1 MVCVKAFGGSRR
13 MALLASCACIGTVA
27 ASVFDDARLW
37 WKFDNGGA
45 DGTVVQRSEIHD
57 VRDAN
62 AAVPSAVYGAQGGPY
77 WSRMDVRLPTQRKT
91 VNSTALYTPCET
103 RYTTTN
109 QCFQTSLEFSN
120 IQVDSKN
127 ITVIARIMHD
137 GNAVSSADCVLFDN
151 GYNWSDRISQAFG
164 FIKGSSTRGS
174 TTLFYPYA
182 FLAKS
187 YPGGSDKR
195 LAMSVGQWY
204 DVAYSLRL
212 GEDGTNYMTF
222 VVSGDNGLRQH
233 TIALASVYATGA
245 AKTTSRLPGMTR
257 HTGWTSYSP
266 AISQNTQDA
275 YKHFSGWVH
284 QLAVWDRTLTLDE
297 IKEAFGVAREDDCD
311 PYADAIHWW
320 KFDRDING
328 DGLVQTNEVRDVRH
342 WGGTNA
348 NAYAFAH
355 MVPNAMSGP
364 VGGPLWQNA
373 SVYLPARGV
382 TVQSPCMDFPTTT
395 NVTVNAN
402 GETIYSAW
410 STRLDVPRAAVSGSS
425 TVIARIRPQ
434 LHYGAVPN
442 VNAYYY
448 DNGLDWGNWSGYE
461 VGLSRN
467 GSNTSG
473 TNLLPS
479 ICIAHTTYWFSSLT
493 MVTNEWYDI
502 AFSVTD
508 AGKDAEGNDL
518 TDSVTAVV
526 CDKAHG
532 LRSQTVSISTN
543 AYTTYRVYGQ
553 IRFGGEVGYAGL
565 TDYYNAT
572 TKAAI
577 NNGNGTKAFNG
588 QIHQVAVWDRALT
601 VGEIAAAF
609 GYPNNMVMGVGT
621 ADGTS
626 GEFAAAG
633 EGSYDYTLGEAWHDM
648 AGSVDADHPNLTIR
662 FTPAA
667 NNAAHVHALHLRTA
681 AVGTGTQRALLTL
694 KVNGRTLASSK
705 DVGSYE
711 DLWLMMPKSMLVS
724 GVNTLTVTYRGGP
737 ASSIAIDKVEIGGS
751 WQLGAPNGNN
761 WEFSQEGSGRSNN
774 YYVGNRN
781 LLNMIRST
789 TAGNRNTYIHFY
801 VPPELATNHCYQFK
815 SVYCD
820 ESASTATTNSFRIL
834 LNDVEKYRS
843 PVQGLNK
850 YDPIAFEVN
859 KGEMRPGWNTLNQQ
873 FLDSTGYMTFDF
885 FQLDI
890 SDYFPGTILFIR

>member
-1 MVCVKAFGGSRR
+1 MRQIARFVAVG
-13 MALLASCACIGTVA
+13 MAAVAASAASA

-45 DGTVVQRSEIHD
+45 DGAVVQKSEIHD
-57 VRDAN
+57 ARN
-62 AAVPSAVYGAQGGPY
+62 PSAAVPTAVYGAQGGPL

-91 VNSTALYTPCET
+91 VNSTALYAPCET

-109 QCFQTSLEFSN
+109 QCYQASLEFSN

-127 ITVIARIMHD
+127 ITVVARIMHD
-137 GNAVSSADCVLFDN
+137 GNAVSSADCVLFNN
-151 GYNWSDRISQAFG
+151 GYNWSEKISQAFG
-164 FIKGSSTRGS
+164 FIKGSSTRGP

-187 YPGGSDKR
+187 YPGGSAGDKR

-222 VVSGDNGLRQH
+222 VVSGDNGFRHQ
-233 TIALASVYATGA
+233 TIALASVYADGP

-266 AISQNTQDA
+266 SISQNSGDA
-275 YKHFSGWVH
+275 FKHFSGWVH
-284 QLAVWDRTLTLDE
+284 QLAVWDRSLTVDE
-297 IKEAFGVAREDDCD
+297 IKEAFGTAMEDDSD
-311 PYADAIHWW
+311 PYVDAVHWW

-328 DGLVQTNEVRDVRH
+328 DGFVQTNEVRDVRH

-355 MVPNAMSGP
+355 IVPNAMSGP

-373 SVYLPARGV
+373 SVYLPGRGV
-382 TVQSPCMDFPTTT
+382 TVQSPCMDFKIAT

-402 GETIYSAW
+402 GEAIYSAW

-434 LHYGAVPN
+434 LHYGALPG

-448 DNGLDWGNWSGYE
+448 NNGLDWGNWSGYE
-461 VGLSRN
+461 VGLARN

-473 TNLLPS
+473 TNLVPS
-479 ICIAHTTYWFSSLT
+479 ICIAHTTYYFGNLT

-526 CDKAHG
+526 CSKAHG
-532 LRSQTVSISTN
+532 LHSQTVNISTN
-543 AYTTYRVYGQ
+543 AYTTYKVYGQ

-572 TKAAI
+572 TKTAI
-577 NNGNGTKAFNG
+577 NNANATKCFSG

-621 ADGTS
+621 GDGTS
-626 GEFAAAG
+626 GEFATAG
-633 EGSYDYTLGEAWHDM
+633 EGSYDYTLGDAWHDM
-648 AGSVDADHPNLTIR
+648 AGSVDATHPELTIR

-667 NNAAHVHALHLRTA
+667 NNTALVHALHLRTA
-681 AVGTGTQRALLTL
+681 TVGTGTQRAQLTL
-694 KVNGRTLASSK
+694 RINGKALATAK
-705 DVGSYE
+705 DVGAYE
-711 DLWLMMPKSMLVS
+711 DLWLIVPKNALAS
-724 GVNTLTVTYRGGP
+724 GVNTLTLAYCGGP

-751 WQLGAPNGNN
+751 WQLGADNGNN
-761 WEFSQEGSGRSNN
+761 FEFSQEGSGRSND

-789 TAGNRNTYIHFY
+789 TSGTRNTYIHFY
-801 VPPELATNHCYQFK
+801 MPAELATNHCFTFTSRYNA
-815 SVYCD
+815 
-820 ESASTATTNSFRIL
+820 ESAAAATTNSFRIL

-843 PVQGLNK
+843 PVQGLNRD
-850 YDPIAFEVN
+850 DPFAFEVN
-859 KGEMRPGWNTLNQQ
+859 KGELLPGWNTLNQQ
-873 FLDSTGYMTFDF
+873 FLDPTGYMTFDY
-885 FQLDI
+885 FQFAI
-890 SDYFPGTILFIR
+890 SDYCPGTFLIIR